1 MPYKDRKK
9 RLEYFK
15 NYNHKRKES
24 HTKYM
29 RDWNKMNKDKKH
41 GYTKKT
47 YEKLRLEIITL
58 LGSKCSNPFNLNH
71 GDFIADI
78 RCLQIDHVNGGG
90 SKLLTKSPYKEYKR
104 IRDEIKTNSKDY
116 QLLCAN
122 CNWIKRRINNEN

>member
-1 MPYKDRKK
+1 
-9 RLEYFK
+9 
-15 NYNHKRKES
+15 
-24 HTKYM
+24 
-29 RDWNKMNKDKKH
+29 MNKDKKH

-58 LGSKCSNPFNLNH
+58 LCSKCSNPYNLNH
-71 GDFIADI
+71 GDFIADV

-104 IRDEIKTNSKDY
+104 IRDEIKSGSKDY